1 MMRIL
6 GIHGIGNLQ
15 VGSSPQQAAEL
26 LSQRWRAALRPGL
39 APNAIVD
46 LQVAYYAHCLA
57 RDEPQAPDSLEHLS
71 PAAGQLVMAWV
82 AALGAPPEVAQGR
95 LTAPVRQ
102 AADWIAARYGLDH
115 RSVRVLVARFAAEVD
130 RYLNLP
136 DRREAARAMV
146 AARLAE
152 YSPLVVIAH
161 SLGSV
166 VAYEALF
173 DQPGSPIDLLVTV
186 GSPLGMPGVIFE
198 KLRPA
203 PVGGIGAK
211 PPGVIRWVNIADPGD
226 FVAVPRHLHKLFQG
240 ISSDLEAPIGVLQF
254 HKAAAY
260 LASPAVSGLL
270 AAYLDLAG

>member
-6 GIHGIGNLQ
+6 GIHGIGNFQ
-15 VGSSPQQAAEL
+15 VGLSPQQAAEL

-39 APNAIVD
+39 DPNGVID
-46 LQVAYYAHCLA
+46 LHVTYYAHCLT
-57 RDEPQAPDSLEHLS
+57 RDEPQAPDSLDYLS

-95 LTAPVRQ
+95 LMAPVRQ
-102 AADWIAARYGLDH
+102 AADWIAGKYKLDR
-115 RSVRVLVARFAAEVD
+115 RSVRTLVARFAAEVD

-146 AARLAE
+146 AAQLAE
-152 YSPLVVIAH
+152 YSPRIVIAH

-173 DQPGSPIDLLVTV
+173 DRPITPVDLLVTL

-198 KLRPA
+198 KLKPA
-203 PVGGIGAK
+203 PVDGLGAK
-211 PPGVIRWVNIADPGD
+211 PPGATRWVNIADPGD
-226 FVAVPRHLHKLFQG
+226 FVAVPRRLHRLFQG
-240 ISSDLEAPIGVLQF
+240 ISSDLEASIGVLQF
-254 HKAAAY
+254 HKATAY

-270 AAYLDLAG
+270 AAYLDPAR

>member
-1 MMRIL
+1 MMGVL
-6 GIHGIGNLQ
+6 GIHGIGNFRSCRRD
-15 VGSSPQQAAEL
+15 GPPNSSAGAGGLPCAPASPRTPSSNSASL
-26 LSQRWRAALRPGL
+26 LRR
-39 APNAIVD
+39 
-46 LQVAYYAHCLA
+46 CLV

-71 PAAGQLVMAWV
+71 PEAGQLVMAWV

-95 LTAPVRQ
+95 LMAPVRQ
-102 AADWIAARYGLDH
+102 AANWIAARYELDR

-136 DRREAARAMV
+136 DRREAARAVV
-146 AARLAE
+146 AAQLAE
-152 YSPLVVIAH
+152 YSPRIVIAH

-166 VAYEALF
+166 ITYEALF
-173 DQPGSPIDLLVTV
+173 DRPITPIDLLVTV

-203 PVGGIGAK
+203 PTDGLGAK
-211 PPGVIRWVNIADPGD
+211 PPGVTRWVNIADPGD
-226 FVAVPRHLHKLFQG
+226 FVAVPRHLHRLFQG
-240 ISSDLEAPIGVLQF
+240 ITSDLEASIGVLQF

-270 AAYLDLAG
+270 AAYLDPAR

>member
-15 VGSSPQQAAEL
+15 GGVPPQQASEL
-26 LSQRWRAALRPGL
+26 LSQRWRTALRPGL
-39 APNAIVD
+39 APNAAVD
-46 LQVAYYAHCLA
+46 FCVAYYAHCLVC
-57 RDEPQAPDSLEHLS
+57 DESQAPDSLEQLS
-71 PAAGQLVMAWV
+71 PAAGQLVMGWV
-82 AALGAPPEVAQGR
+82 AALGAPPEVIQGR
-95 LTAPVRQ
+95 LMAPVRQ

-115 RSVRVLVARFAAEVD
+115 RAVRVLVARFAAEVD

-136 DRREAARAMV
+136 DRREAAQTVV
-146 AARLAE
+146 AAQVAE
-152 YSPLVVIAH
+152 YSPRVVIAH

-173 DQPGSPIDLLVTV
+173 DRPGSPIDLLVTM

-198 KLRPA
+198 KLKPS
-203 PVGGIGAK
+203 PTGGLGAK

-226 FVAVPRHLHKLFQG
+226 FIAVPRHLYQLFQG
-240 ISSDLEAPIGVLQF
+240 ITSDLEAPIGLLQF
-254 HKAAAY
+254 HKATAY

-270 AAYLDLAG
+270 AAYLDPAA